1 MAHTKAMTLIGSHL
15 NYIENESL
23 PERELQTCAE
33 ELSKTL
39 VSYCFHD
46 KWSAVDISTLFGVEA
61 KDEISWPHI
70 QTTLALR
77 ILQIQQRRI
86 SIGRGGRL

>member
-1 MAHTKAMTLIGSHL
+1 MTDKKSIALISNHL
-15 NYIENESL
+15 KYIERESM

>member
-1 MAHTKAMTLIGSHL
+1 MTRTKAMTLIGSHL
-15 NYIENESL
+15 NHIENESL
-23 PERELQTCAE
+23 PEHELQTCAE

-39 VSYCFHD
+39 VSHCFHD
-46 KWSAVDISTLFGVEA
+46 KWSAVDISTLFGIEA
-61 KDEISWPHI
+61 KDESSWPHI

-86 SIGRGGRL
+86 SIRQGGRL